1 MSIAAWPSP
10 HCRTLSQAT
19 FEQVDWGKV
28 QVLVGFSRNWDPR
41 FSPMHWGPVL
51 RFWSRF
57 FGYVP
62 NATREETRR
71 QVPFAIE
78 NRLDRRGQWIDIYV
92 NPGLSPMTPSR
103 SLRAI

>member
-1 MSIAAWPSP
+1 LTLELSQPELGHVDRRMAVASLPD
-10 HCRTLSQAT
+10 LSQAT
-19 FEQVDWGKV
+19 LEQVDWSKI
-28 QVLVGFSRNWDPR
+28 QVLAAFSRNWDPR

-71 QVPFAIE
+71 RVPFAIE
-78 NRLDRRGQWIDIYV
+78 NRLERQWLDIYV
-92 NPGLSPMTPSR
+92 NR
-103 SLRAI
+103 R